1 MTNEMW
7 KEMSHKYI
15 PKVDDY
21 VVWEKEKLEGWVYF
35 ADKQYVTI
43 EFAVKDK
50 SDDHVHFHKKVH
62 CCVRTGVSNLYFI
75 SALGGVNRGVIASL
89 FVVVE
94 PPDSTNN
101 IAAVRIIIVVAQPN
115 GNHIA
120 LERVNFITVTFWG
133 FVWEITG

>member
-1 MTNEMW
+1 LKCCHQRIEVKLHCTVR
-7 KEMSHKYI
+7 SCIIYI
-15 PKVDDY
+15 Y
-21 VVWEKEKLEGWVYF
+21 L
-35 ADKQYVTI
+35 
-43 EFAVKDK
+43 
-50 SDDHVHFHKKVH
+50 
-62 CCVRTGVSNLYFI
+62 I

-133 FVWEITG
+133 FVWEITR